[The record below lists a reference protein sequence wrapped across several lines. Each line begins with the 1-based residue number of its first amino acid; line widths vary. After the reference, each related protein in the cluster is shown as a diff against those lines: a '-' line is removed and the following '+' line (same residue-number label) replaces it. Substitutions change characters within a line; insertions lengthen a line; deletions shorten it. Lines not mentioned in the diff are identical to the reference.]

1 MDYTG
6 SSVTLDDGCVVTVQ
20 RTERGRVYG
29 ERAWPDGRHTKFSGS
44 VVAWEALLVE
54 VKAEK
59 AGAVGGDGKAAE
71 FSDGRPGDEG
81 EATHTA

>member
-1 MDYTG
+1 MNYTG
-6 SSVTLDDGCVVTVQ
+6 STVALDDGCVMTVQ

-29 ERAWPDGRHTKFSGS
+29 ERTWPNGRHTKFSGS
-44 VVAWEALLVE
+44 VAAWEALLAEVE
-54 VKAEK
+54 AEK

-71 FSDGRPGDEG
+71 FNDVRPGDEG

>member
-44 VVAWEALLVE
+44 VAAWEGLL
-54 VKAEK
+54 AEAAAEE
-59 AGAVGGDGKAAE
+59 AGAIGGDGKAGE
-71 FSDGRPGDEG
+71 LGDDP
-81 EATHTA
+81 TYSSTTP